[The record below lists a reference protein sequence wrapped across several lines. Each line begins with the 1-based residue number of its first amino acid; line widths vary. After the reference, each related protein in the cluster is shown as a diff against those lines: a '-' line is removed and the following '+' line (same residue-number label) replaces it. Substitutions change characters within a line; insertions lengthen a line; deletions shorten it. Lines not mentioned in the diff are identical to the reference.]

1 MRLEELDYDLPPEL
15 IAQEPLAQRDAS
27 RLLVVNR
34 ADRSIA
40 HAQFRDLPAL
50 LDPGDLVVLNDS
62 RVLPARLLGHKA
74 ETGGQVEILLLRPTA
89 PDLWQALVRP
99 GRRLRTGSRVTLD
112 GVEAEL
118 IERQGDGLWRV
129 AFSPPG
135 ALASHIDQIG
145 QMPLPPYIHHRLDDP
160 ERYQT
165 VYSRLPGSAAAPTAG
180 LHFTPEV
187 FAALAERGI
196 GRAQVTL
203 HVGLDTFRP
212 VQEAVVEDHPMHRE
226 TWEVSPEAAQAVTVA
241 KAAGRRV
248 VAVGTTAVR
257 TLETAGREAF
267 GAGRGDTD
275 LFITPGYQFRM
286 VDAMLTNFHLP
297 RTTLFAL
304 VTALA
309 GAELIRAAY
318 AAAVAERYRL
328 LSFGDAMLIL

>member
-1 MRLEELDYDLPPEL
+1 MRLEELDYDLPAEL

-34 ADRSIA
+34 AEGSLR
-40 HAQFRDLPAL
+40 HASFRDLPSL

-62 RVLPARLLGHKA
+62 RVLPARLLGHKS
-74 ETGGQVEILLLRPTA
+74 ETGGQVEILLLKPLG
-89 PDLWQALVRP
+89 PDVWQGLVKP
-99 GRRLRTGSRVTLD
+99 GRRLRTGSRVTL
-112 GVEAEL
+112 GCVEAEL
-118 IERQGDGLWRV
+118 LERQGDGLWTV
-129 AFSPPG
+129 AFTPAG
-135 ALASHIDQIG
+135 ALADHLDEIG

-165 VYSRLPGSAAAPTAG
+165 VYSRAVGSAAAPTAG

-187 FAALAERGI
+187 FAALAARGI
-196 GRAQVTL
+196 GRAEVTL

-226 TWEVSPEAAQAVTVA
+226 TWELSAETAAAVSAA

-257 TLETAGREAF
+257 TLETAGRAGLE
-267 GAGRGDTD
+267 AGRGETD
-275 LFITPGYQFRM
+275 LFITPGYTFGV

-304 VTALA
+304 VSALA
-309 GAELIRAAY
+309 GGELIRRAY
-318 AAAVAERYRL
+318 AEAIAERYRL